1 MRISI
6 HALRKES
13 DAYCG
18 RIMSPCSAFQS
29 TLSVRR
35 ATQRILDAGLA
46 MEFQSTLSVR
56 RATFTPTLDL
66 AVSIFQS
73 TLSVRRATHDGHSTV
88 GGSIFQSTLSVRRAT
103 PEHPEGHAR
112 NTISIHALRK
122 ESDRLWNHHASHHQR
137 FQSTLSVRRATGSPY
152 FAIVQFVFQSTL
164 SVRRATG
171 LVVGAFVGDGISIHA
186 LRKES
191 DSPWSLP
198 RAATEPFQS
207 TLSVRRATRPPT
219 MSDTNCIFQS
229 TLSVRRATHADWQ
242 GMAPF

>member
-1 MRISI
+1 MRAWSRGKLTIFQSTLSVRRATWRPLTMEQSEAISIHALRKESDFGFRRSVAGKHISIHALRKESDRVQLRLGQVGAISI

-56 RATFTPTLDL
+56 RAT
-66 AVSIFQS
+66 
-73 TLSVRRATHDGHSTV
+73 
-88 GGSIFQSTLSVRRAT
+88 
-103 PEHPEGHAR
+103 
-112 NTISIHALRK
+112 
-122 ESDRLWNHHASHHQR
+122 
-137 FQSTLSVRRATGSPY
+137 GSPY

-164 SVRRATG
+164 SVRRAT
-171 LVVGAFVGDGISIHA
+171 
-186 LRKES
+186 
-191 DSPWSLP
+191 
-198 RAATEPFQS
+198 
-207 TLSVRRATRPPT
+207 
-219 MSDTNCIFQS
+219 
-229 TLSVRRATHADWQ
+229 HADWQ